1 MSSVGDDI
9 LLPSFLIMLL
19 GLPIAL
25 GAFIISL
32 PLCIVAIITQAAP
45 ITIIK
50 SVLIFAVATLCV
62 RLFSKY
68 QILENGIWGLLS
80 FAFFYIQY
88 NWHPVFCIVIGASV
102 IIALCELS
110 KFKVFYWI
118 KTIVFSIINT
128 WFIYYLIYAEN
139 GLYPAQDKIWA
150 ITFFIVF
157 LVENLYIRSCFFI
170 QHYNINYKKREQKQ
184 SGGSTEHKSNYSN
197 DQRENTY
204 HSNQSSFS
212 QYVGKTEPTK
222 WFSGV
227 TNTEELKKRY
237 HELMKIYH
245 PDNKTGD
252 VNISQQIKSEYD
264 VLFKQYDENQ
274 TTT

>member
-32 PLCIVAIITQAAP
+32 PLGIVAIITQTDP

-50 SVLIFAVATLCV
+50 GVLIFVIATFCV
-62 RLFSKY
+62 RLFSKH
-68 QILENGIWGLLS
+68 QILESGICGLLF
-80 FAFFYIQY
+80 FAFFFIQY
-88 NWHPVFCIVIGASV
+88 NWHPVFCIAIGAGV
-102 IIALCELS
+102 VIALYELS

-118 KTIVFSIINT
+118 KTIIFSIINT
-128 WFIYYLIYAEN
+128 LIIYYLIYSES

-157 LVENLYIRSCFFI
+157 LIENLYIRSCFFV
-170 QHYNINYKKREQKQ
+170 QHYNINYKKAETRQNRGSAEQKN
-184 SGGSTEHKSNYSN
+184 NYSYN
-197 DQRENTY
+197 QNEHTY

-212 QYVGKTEPTK
+212 QSVEKTESTK

-227 TNTEELKKRY
+227 TNSEELKKRY

-252 VNISQQIKSEYD
+252 VNVSQQIKSEYD
-264 VLFKQYDENQ
+264 SLFKQYEGN
-274 TTT
+274 